1 MTFVGK
7 IMVVVITA
15 FSLILLGISGVT
27 VSTAKQWTALIQ
39 KEQSTVTD
47 LGKKLA
53 SAKTQLDSVQKGLE
67 DTKGQFDQ
75 EKKSLDVRL
84 AAIQE
89 EIKRDLSQISTVR
102 EQWAGTH
109 EKNKAT
115 MEEVAAKRNQ
125 IGEVRAKIAA
135 VEKQSREFK
144 QHQTELTDLIRE
156 LERVLGTAGQ
166 DGSDLQGR

>member
-125 IGEVRAKIAA
+125 IGEVRENRGRRKAVAGVQAA
-135 VEKQSREFK
+135 SNRIDRP
-144 QHQTELTDLIRE
+144 H
-156 LERVLGTAGQ
+156 
-166 DGSDLQGR
+166 S

>member
-89 EIKRDLSQISTVR
+89 EIKHNLSQISTVR

-125 IGEVRAKIAA
+125 IGEVRENRGRRKAVAGVQAA
-135 VEKQSREFK
+135 SNRIDRP
-144 QHQTELTDLIRE
+144 H
-156 LERVLGTAGQ
+156 
-166 DGSDLQGR
+166 S

>member
-15 FSLILLGISGVT
+15 FSLILLGISGVG
-27 VSTAKQWTALIQ
+27 VSTAKNWTAVIQ
-39 KEQSTVTD
+39 KEQSTAKD
-47 LGKKLA
+47 LAKKLA
-53 SAKTQLDSVQKGLE
+53 DAKTQLENVKKGLE
-67 DTKGQFDQ
+67 DSKGQFDQ

-89 EIKRDLSQISTVR
+89 EIKRDLSQITTVR
-102 EQWAGTH
+102 EQWAAAH

-125 IGEVRAKIAA
+125 IGEVRTKLAA
-135 VEKQSREFK
+135 VDKQSRDFK

-156 LERVLGTAGQ
+156 LERMLGTAGQ